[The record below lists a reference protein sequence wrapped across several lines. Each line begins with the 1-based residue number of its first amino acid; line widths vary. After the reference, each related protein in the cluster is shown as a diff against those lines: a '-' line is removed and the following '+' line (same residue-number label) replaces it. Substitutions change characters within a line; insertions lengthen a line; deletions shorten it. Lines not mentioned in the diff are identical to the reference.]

1 MKPITRVEVYLANAG
16 GEDVDIPE
24 PITREEIYLKQ
35 ICDNIAALGGGG
47 GSGGG
52 GGGGEGPGGGGGD
65 GEGYIPVVVNATNKV
80 PQFKA
85 DGTLE
90 STGFSLGCNVPPDAV
105 FTDCKVAQESLPNS
119 GYYPVLFGRGGTE
132 GAYQSSSLQID
143 ASHNV
148 IECGNTI
155 YITNTNTISPSQFN
169 FPPLSIGAA
178 STNHIEVSATEI
190 MAKGTSNTAASITIN
205 RNGGDVVIGAAASGN
220 IPATNASLTVN
231 GNEVLTEKDIVVCT
245 QSQYDQ
251 MQTHSAMLY
260 FIKEA

>member
-47 GSGGG
+47 GG
-52 GGGGEGPGGGGGD
+52 GGGGEG
-65 GEGYIPVVVNATNKV
+65 YIPIVTNATNKV

-90 STGFSLGCNVPPDAV
+90 STGFSLGCNVPSDAE
-105 FTDCKVAQESLPNS
+105 FTDCKVAQEDLPNI
-119 GYYPVLFGRGGTE
+119 GWYPVLFGGHIDIEGTGGT
-132 GAYQSSSLQID
+132 YRSNSLQIN
-143 ASHNV
+143 ASENA
-148 IECGNTI
+148 IECGHIFN
-155 YITNTNTISPSQFN
+155 ITNANTISPSQFN
-169 FPPLSIGAA
+169 PPPLSIGAA
-178 STNHIEVSATEI
+178 SADHIEVSATEI
-190 MAKGTSNTAASITIN
+190 MAKGTSNAPASITIN

-220 IPATNASLTVN
+220 APATNASLTVN

>member
-35 ICDNIAALGGGG
+35 ICDNIAALGGGSG
-47 GSGGG
+47 GGG
-52 GGGGEGPGGGGGD
+52 GGGGEG
-65 GEGYIPVVVNATNKV
+65 YIPIVENATNKV

-90 STGFSLGCNVPPDAV
+90 STGFILGCDVPSDAV
-105 FTDCKVAQESLPNS
+105 FTDCKVAQAPLPNS
-119 GYYPVLFGRGGTE
+119 GWYPVLFGGTADIE
-132 GAYQSSSLQID
+132 GTYRSNSLQID

-148 IECGNTI
+148 IACENTI
-155 YITNTNTISPSQFN
+155 CITNANTISPSQFD

-178 STNHIEVSATEI
+178 SADHIEVSATEI
-190 MAKGTSNTAASITIN
+190 MAKGTSSSPASITIN

-220 IPATNASLTVN
+220 TPATNASLTVN

>member
-47 GSGGG
+47 GGG
-52 GGGGEGPGGGGGD
+52 
-65 GEGYIPVVVNATNKV
+65 GEGYIPIVTNATNKV

-90 STGFSLGCNVPPDAV
+90 STGFSLGCNVPSDAE
-105 FTDCKVAQESLPNS
+105 FTDCKVAQAPLPNI
-119 GYYPVLFGRGGTE
+119 GWYPVLFGQNGDTE
-132 GAYQSSSLQID
+132 GTYQSSNLQID
-143 ASHNV
+143 ASNNV
-148 IECGNTI
+148 LECGGTI
-155 YITNTNTISPSQFN
+155 YITNTNTINPSQFN
-169 FPPLSIGAA
+169 PPPLSIGAA
-178 STNHIEVSATEI
+178 SADHIEVSATEI
-190 MAKGTSNTAASITIN
+190 MAKGTSNSPASITIN

-220 IPATNASLTVN
+220 TPATNASLTVN

>member
-52 GGGGEGPGGGGGD
+52 GGGGEG
-65 GEGYIPVVVNATNKV
+65 YIPIVTNATNKV

-90 STGFSLGCNVPPDAV
+90 STGFSLGCNVPSDAE
-105 FTDCKVAQESLPNS
+105 FTDCKVAQAPLPDS
-119 GYYPVLFGRGGTE
+119 GCYPVLFGGHTDIEGT
-132 GAYQSSSLQID
+132 YRSNSLQII
-143 ASHNV
+143 ASGNA
-148 IECGNTI
+148 IECGHSFN
-155 YITNTNTISPSQFN
+155 ITNANTISPSQFN
-169 FPPLSIGAA
+169 PPPLSIGATSA
-178 STNHIEVSATEI
+178 DHIEVSATEI
-190 MAKGTSNTAASITIN
+190 MAKGTRNAPASITIN

-220 IPATNASLTVN
+220 TPATNASLTVN
-231 GNEVLTEKDIVVCT
+231 GNAVLTEKDIVVCT

>member
-35 ICDNIAALGGGG
+35 ICDNIAALGGGSG
-47 GSGGG
+47 GGG
-52 GGGGEGPGGGGGD
+52 GGGGEG
-65 GEGYIPVVVNATNKV
+65 YIPIVENATNKV

-90 STGFSLGCNVPPDAV
+90 STGFSLGCNVPSDAV
-105 FTDCKVAQESLPNS
+105 FTDCKVAQESLPDS
-119 GYYPVLFGRGGTE
+119 GNYPVLFGGGNNTG
-132 GAYQSSSLQID
+132 GAYQSNSLKID
-143 ASHNV
+143 ASNNV
-148 IECGNTI
+148 LACENTI
-155 YITNTNTISPSQFN
+155 YITNTNTISPSQFD

-190 MAKGTSNTAASITIN
+190 MAKGTSNTAAPITIN
-205 RNGGDVVIGAAASGN
+205 RNGGDVVIGASASGN
-220 IPATNASLTVN
+220 TPATNASLTVN
-231 GNEVLTEKDIVVCT
+231 GNAVLTEKDIVVCT